1 MGYFIGY
8 HGTSSVFAEKI
19 LRTNFIVDHT
29 KVGWLGTGIYLFEE
43 NQELARSWANYKYS
57 NSKKGVIRCEIEI
70 AEEEVFDVVDPL
82 GEHNKFFHAV
92 RKQLIEQEIKKR
104 NLQLRAKNRKDFD
117 GKTYNFIC
125 KAKGFKLVRAAT
137 YTYQDYD
144 RIFGWNSRVPNGVE
158 LCVKDINCIKN
169 KQLV

>member
-1 MGYFIGY
+1 MKYFVGY

-19 LRTNFIVDHT
+19 LCTNFVVDHT

-43 NQELARSWANYKYS
+43 NQELARSWANYKYP
-57 NSKKGVIRCEIEI
+57 NSKKGVIRCEVEI

-92 RKQLIEQEIKKR
+92 RKQLIEQIKKR

-117 GKTYNFIC
+117 GK
-125 KAKGFKLVRAAT
+125 
-137 YTYQDYD
+137 
-144 RIFGWNSRVPNGVE
+144 VP
-158 LCVKDINCIKN
+158 
-169 KQLV
+169 